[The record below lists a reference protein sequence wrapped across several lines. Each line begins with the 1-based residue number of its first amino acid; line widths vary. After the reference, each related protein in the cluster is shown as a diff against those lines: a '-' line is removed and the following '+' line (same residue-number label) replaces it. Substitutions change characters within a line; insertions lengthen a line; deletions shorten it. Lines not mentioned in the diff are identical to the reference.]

1 MQASET
7 LAPPPPRP
15 PNYYDNKINSIT
27 NNLYRQ
33 QDVLLVVHEIKCTDQ
48 QHPLQV
54 FFPIQHIFQQKVL
67 LSHLSSSFPF
77 LEKKKIKH
85 FFRINILTLS

>member
-7 LAPPPPRP
+7 LAFPPPPLL
-15 PNYYDNKINSIT
+15 NYYDNKINSIT

-33 QDVLLVVHEIKCTDQ
+33 QDVLLVVHEMKCTDQ

-54 FFPIQHIFQQKVL
+54 FSPIQHIFQQKVL
-67 LSHLSSSFPF
+67 ISHLISSFPF
-77 LEKKKIKH
+77 LEKKKL
-85 FFRINILTLS
+85 NIFLG